1 MVQHLSALTRDE
13 VGGLH
18 TNLIDNG
25 GDQKSDIYV
34 AVADQ
39 ARKDLQEYTSDD
51 KALQLYWEG
60 KEITRKFSKNP
71 VMTKVYGSVLIS
83 TIDNLAQS
91 MAEAGFECVNEPET
105 GKVIYSLQALATP
118 VAKALRNSVDKTV
131 PKSAEMMQYLQKV
144 VRTHK
149 CKPMRWFTPVGM
161 PVINWSSKQEVQ
173 RVHIDAM
180 GISKVIFKSDKNE
193 YNVMSASNGIVP
205 NFIHSMD
212 SAHLCL
218 TIAQFKGS
226 IVPIHDSFGTHPS
239 DVGVMHEVIR
249 DTFTQIYEGYD
260 LSNMLTYNGVDLELH
275 PVPSQGNLDLEC
287 TKDSR
292 FMFG

>member
-34 AVADQ
+34 AVAEQ
-39 ARKDLQEYTSDD
+39 ATRDLHEYVGDDRALSLYWSD
-51 KALQLYWEG
+51 KA
-60 KEITRKFSKNP
+60 ITRKFSKNP
-71 VMTKVYGSVLIS
+71 VMTKVYGSVLVS
-83 TIDNLAQS
+83 TIDNLAES
-91 MAEAGFECVNEPET
+91 MAEAGFDIVREPET

-118 VAKALRNSVDKTV
+118 VAKALRYSVDKTV
-131 PKSAEMMQYLQKV
+131 PKSAEMMQYLQQV

-149 CKPMRWFTPVGM
+149 CKPMKWFTPVGM

-173 RVHIDAM
+173 RVRIDAM
-180 GISKVIFKSDKNE
+180 GISKVAFKSDKNE
-193 YNVMSASNGIVP
+193 YNVRSATNGIVP

-218 TIAQFKGS
+218 TITKFNGS
-226 IVPIHDSFGTHPS
+226 IVPIHDSFGTHAS
-239 DVGVMHEVIR
+239 DVSAMHEVIR
-249 DTFTQIYEGYD
+249 DTFISMYTDYD
-260 LSNMLTYNGVDLELH
+260 LGNMLKFNDVDLELH
-275 PVPSQGNLDLEC
+275 PLPTGGSLDLEC
-287 TKDSR
+287 VKDSR